1 MNDLGVTQANNSTAG
16 PNRGHSLVAADR
28 REITVKGVSEVV
40 SFDETAVALHTA
52 LGVLEIQGRD
62 LKLKNL
68 SLEGGQ
74 MEVSGHI
81 SALFYEE
88 PKPAG
93 GFWSRL
99 FK

>member
-1 MNDLGVTQANNSTAG
+1 MTGETMKLPHKLILNERTKLTLTGVT
-16 PNRGHSLVAADR
+16 
-28 REITVKGVSEVV
+28 EVV

-52 LGVLEIQGRD
+52 LGILEVQGQD
-62 LKLKNL
+62 LKIKSL
-68 SLEGGQ
+68 SPEGGQ

-88 PKPAG
+88 PKETG
-93 GFWSRL
+93 GLWSRL